1 MSTAER
7 EGAGLVWWGLHIATG
22 VMLVGWFVLIVVAS

>member
-1 MSTAER
+1 MVWWR
-7 EGAGLVWWGLHIATG
+7 LWWGLHIATG